1 VRNFPGLYA
10 CGACGRN
17 YPTQREADLCT
28 PAFQI
33 PVRYGPESITPEII
47 TGLSPEWLEPN
58 EW

>member
-1 VRNFPGLYA
+1 V
-10 CGACGRN
+10 RN